1 MSKLV
6 SIVIK
11 TCPLWLYIQVTPSN
25 LIKTLLN
32 STDAITKINSN
43 PKTLIRSYK
52 IHSKPYQIAP
62 RPVHHSLPL
71 AALEWPAVRAPWYPR
86 GALLAVCL
94 SVSIDLCIFI
104 YAYISLS
111 IHLSIYPSSYP
122 SIHVCTYP
130 SIGLSCN
137 IFRYLSITIDIQ
149 VSLLVYTHLYLS
161 ISFDIYLHLSKSIYM

>member
-86 GALLAVCL
+86 GALLAGCLSVCL
-94 SVSIDLCIFI
+94 SVSIYRSMYFYLRL
-104 YAYISLS
+104 YISIHPS
-111 IHLSIYPSSYP
+111 IHLSIKLSIYPCMYLSIYRSILQYLSISIYNDRYP
-122 SIHVCTYP
+122 SIFVGLYS
-130 SIGLSCN
+130 SISVD
-137 IFRYLSITIDIQ
+137 IFRYLST
-149 VSLLVYTHLYLS
+149 
-161 ISFDIYLHLSKSIYM
+161 SF

>member
-86 GALLAVCL
+86 GALLAGCLSVCL
-94 SVSIDLCIFI
+94 SVSIYRSI
-104 YAYISLS
+104 YVFLS
-111 IHLSIYPSSYP
+111 TPIYLYPSIYPS
-122 SIHVCTYP
+122 IHQV
-130 SIGLSCN
+130 IHLSMYVP
-137 IFRYLSITIDIQ
+137 IHLSVYLA
-149 VSLLVYTHLYLS
+149 
-161 ISFDIYLHLSKSIYM
+161 ISFDIYL

>member
-62 RPVHHSLPL
+62 RPVHLSLPL
-71 AALEWPAVRAPWYPR
+71 AALEWPADRAPWYPR
-86 GALLAVCL
+86 GALLAGCLSVCL
-94 SVSIDLCIFI
+94 SVSIYRSI
-104 YAYISLS
+104 YVFLS
-111 IHLSIYPSSYP
+111 TPIYLYPSIYPS
-122 SIHVCTYP
+122 IHQV
-130 SIGLSCN
+130 IHLSMYVT
-137 IFRYLSITIDIQ
+137 IHLSVYLA
-149 VSLLVYTHLYLS
+149 
-161 ISFDIYLHLSKSIYM
+161 ISFDIYL